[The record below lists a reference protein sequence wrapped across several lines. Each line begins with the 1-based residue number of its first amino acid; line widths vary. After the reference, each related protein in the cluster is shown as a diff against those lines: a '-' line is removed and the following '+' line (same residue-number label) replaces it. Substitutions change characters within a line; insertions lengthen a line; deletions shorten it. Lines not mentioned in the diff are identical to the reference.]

1 MSLRDVLMLEARV
14 AFSRRAQPIWFRA
27 LKWAIAIGAAWYL
40 WRDSHFWWWIG
51 GALGLA
57 VAVHL
62 VYRWKTKRWTQA
74 WGGWSDLDAAS
85 PRPDSSRSTER
96 SVQ

>member
-14 AFSRRAQPIWFRA
+14 ALSRKAQPNWFRV
-27 LKWAIAIGAAWYL
+27 LKWAIAISVGWYL

-57 VAVHL
+57 VTVHL
-62 VYRWKTKRWTQA
+62 GPGIFRALMQF
-74 WGGWSDLDAAS
+74 G
-85 PRPDSSRSTER
+85 
-96 SVQ
+96 